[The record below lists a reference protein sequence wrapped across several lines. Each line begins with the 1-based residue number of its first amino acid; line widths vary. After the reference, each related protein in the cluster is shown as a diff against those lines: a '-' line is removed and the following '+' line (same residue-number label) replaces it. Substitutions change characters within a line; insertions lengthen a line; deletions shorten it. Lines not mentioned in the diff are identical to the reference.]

1 MADRTIRVIHTRR
14 SVHIKIVDT
23 RDSSD
28 ATVSRVMDGTN
39 AEESAFVEVSRL
51 STSPARDE
59 RTILRESLS
68 RPLPEVPAR
77 YFYDDVGSE
86 LFERIT
92 GLEVYYQTRTE
103 ISILET
109 FATTIMEQAS
119 PRHIVELGSGAGRK
133 IRLLLDSWGLAGSG
147 CTCTMLDIN
156 ESFLRQ
162 SITRLGVDY
171 PHIRFR
177 GIVGDFAEGFDDL
190 RSPGRRLVVFFAG
203 TMGNFDPLHRRRF
216 LNELSRIMDPTDT
229 FLVGVDL
236 VKDRARLEAAYD
248 DPEGVTAAFNI
259 NMLSVLN
266 RQFAGNFDPSAFRHR
281 ARYDEENAWIEMR
294 LVAQRPTHV
303 RLERLDLDL
312 QLAQGAEIRTEI
324 SCKFTRES
332 LEKSAGEAGLTIV
345 GWYSDP
351 EKLFAVALLRRRPA

>member
-1 MADRTIRVIHTRR
+1 V
-14 SVHIKIVDT
+14 V
-23 RDSSD
+23 
-28 ATVSRVMDGTN
+28 
-39 AEESAFVEVSRL
+39 VEASRL
-51 STSPARDE
+51 STSPIRDD
-59 RTILRESLS
+59 RTILRESLV

-77 YFYDDVGSE
+77 YSDDDGGSE

-103 ISILET
+103 IAILET
-109 FATTIMEQAS
+109 FAATIMESAS

-133 IRLLLDSWGLAGSG
+133 IRLLLESWGSADSEQ
-147 CTCTMLDIN
+147 TCTMLDIN
-156 ESFLRQ
+156 ELFLRQ
-162 SITRLGVDY
+162 SITCLGADY

-177 GIVGDFAEGFDDL
+177 GIVGDFTEGFDGL

-203 TMGNFDPLHRRRF
+203 TMGNFDPHYRKRF
-216 LNELSRIMDPTDT
+216 LNELARVMDPTDM

-236 VKDRARLEAAYD
+236 VKDAARLEAAYD

-281 ARYDEENAWIEMR
+281 ARYEEENAWIEMR
-294 LVAQRPTHV
+294 LVAQRPVQV
-303 RLERLDLDL
+303 RLERLDVELKL
-312 QLAQGAEIRTEI
+312 PQGAEIRTEI

-332 LEKSAGEAGLTIV
+332 LENNAREAGLTIV
-345 GWYSDP
+345 GW
-351 EKLFAVALLRRRPA
+351 